1 MSDAST
7 SAEPPPAQDAKGTES
22 AAGKPQGETRGPL
35 MEMLAQLLAERRDE
49 PVKKLFAQVLLRNS
63 ELEKRLAKRRLGAAN
78 ESEGITSAQL
88 EMFLQALK
96 EEANAALQEA
106 NEKLEHAAKALEK
119 QPAASKPPKQP
130 ALRRPAPEHLR
141 RVENII
147 LVPPEQRP
155 CPFCGKERT
164 CIDHDT
170 TLVIELLPPEV
181 IIREDKRE
189 LLACVPAC
197 CDESAL
203 KRAPLGDKVVS
214 GGIYGS
220 TLVSTMLVRKYDHNM
235 PLHRIR
241 EELLRYGL
249 DMPSASASDQIQW
262 STDLLRPIWYELQ
275 ADVLRAK
282 LVQLDPTS
290 IPVRDKEHGFGV
302 QLGSLCAYVGDG
314 ELVAYLYSSTGKKN
328 GQRAGELGP
337 EDFLAMREGLTM
349 ADASNAFDKSFARAD
364 LIELNCNA
372 HARRPFV
379 KALDSGDTRAAIP
392 IAAFKRLYD
401 IEEEATKDNLTIEQR
416 TELRREKSRPLYDEL
431 IAWCRA
437 YRPLEPPQTPLA
449 KACGYIINHHVGL
462 TRFIDDGSIP
472 IDNTLVERLHR
483 RPAIGKRNFL
493 FVGSHAGGDRAAIA
507 YSVLGTCR
515 LIGLNPVAY
524 LGSVL
529 PELARGIELD
539 QVAAFMPNAWKRA
552 HPDAALRPL
561 R

>member
-1 MSDAST
+1 
-7 SAEPPPAQDAKGTES
+7 
-22 AAGKPQGETRGPL
+22 
-35 MEMLAQLLAERRDE
+35 MLRKLLEGRRDEQVVKLVAQLLA
-49 PVKKLFAQVLLRNS
+49 RNS
-63 ELEKRLAKRRLGAAN
+63 ELEKRLAKRRLGVDN
-78 ESEGITSAQL
+78 GPEGITTAQL
-88 EMFLQALK
+88 ELFLQALQ
-96 EEANAALQEA
+96 EQAHEALRAAD
-106 NEKLEHAAKALEK
+106 EKLKDVAKTPEA
-119 QPAASKPPKQP
+119 PAAQAKPPKQP
-130 ALRRPAPEHLR
+130 ALRRPIPDNLR

-147 LVPPEQRP
+147 RVPDAQRP
-155 CPFCGKERT
+155 CPFCGKERK
-164 CIDHDT
+164 CIDHDV

-181 IIREDKRE
+181 VIREDKRE
-189 LLACVPAC
+189 VLACVPAC
-197 CDESAL
+197 CDESEL

-262 STDLLRPIWYELQ
+262 ATDLLRPIWHQLQ
-275 ADVLRAK
+275 NDVLHAK

-290 IPVRDKEHGFGV
+290 IPVRDKDHGFSV

-314 ELVAYLYSSTGKKN
+314 ELVAYLYASTGKKN
-328 GQRAGELGP
+328 GQRFGELGP
-337 EDFLAMREGLTM
+337 EDFLAMREGATM
-349 ADASNAFDKSFARAD
+349 ADASNAFDKSFARPG
-364 LIELNCNA
+364 LIEHNCNA

-401 IEEEATKDNLTIEQR
+401 VEEQATKDNLSVEQR
-416 TELRREKSRPLYDEL
+416 TELRREKSRPVYDEL

-437 YRPLEPPQTPLA
+437 YHPLEPPQTPLA

-462 TRFIDDGSIP
+462 TRYIDDGAIP

-493 FVGSHAGGDRAAIA
+493 FVGSHAGGERAAIA

-524 LGSVL
+524 LGNVL
-529 PELARGIELD
+529 PDLARGIELERL
-539 QVAAFMPNAWKRA
+539 ASFMPKAWKLA
-552 HPDAALRPL
+552 HPQAGLPPL

>member
-1 MSDAST
+1 
-7 SAEPPPAQDAKGTES
+7 
-22 AAGKPQGETRGPL
+22 
-35 MEMLAQLLAERRDE
+35 MEMLGMLLTQGRDE
-49 PVKKLFAQVLLRNS
+49 QVVKLFAQVLARNG
-63 ELEKRLAKRRLGAAN
+63 ELEKRLAKRRLGGDN
-78 ESEGITSAQL
+78 ESEGITTAQL
-88 EMFLQALK
+88 DLFLAALK
-96 EEANAALQEA
+96 EEANAALQAA
-106 NEKLEHAAKALEK
+106 NEKLQQAAKAPDK
-119 QPAASKPPKQP
+119 SPAAPKPPKQP
-130 ALRRPAPEHLR
+130 ALRRPIPDNLR

-147 LVPPEQRP
+147 PVPRDQRP
-155 CPFCGKERT
+155 CPFCGEERK
-164 CIDHDT
+164 CIDHDV

-181 IIREDKRE
+181 IVREDKRE

-197 CDESAL
+197 CDESEL
-203 KRAPLGDKVVS
+203 ERAPLGDKVIS

-220 TLVSTMLVRKYDHNM
+220 TLVSTMMVRKYDHNM

-249 DMPSASASDQIQW
+249 DMPSASASDQVQW
-262 STDLLRPIWYELQ
+262 ATDLLRPLWHHLQ
-275 ADVLRAK
+275 ADVLCAK

-290 IPVRDKEHGFGV
+290 LPVRDKDHGFGV

-328 GQRAGELGP
+328 GQRLGELGP

-349 ADASNAFDKSFARAD
+349 ADASNAFDKSFARPE

-372 HARRPFV
+372 HGRRPFV

-392 IAAFKRLYD
+392 VAAYKRLYD
-401 IEEEATKDNLTIEQR
+401 IEEEASMNNLTVEQR

-431 IAWCRA
+431 LAWCRA

-493 FVGSHAGGDRAAIA
+493 FVGSHAGGERAAIA

-529 PELARGIELD
+529 PDLARGIELE
-539 QVAAFMPNAWKRA
+539 QVASFMPKAWKRA
-552 HPDAALRPL
+552 HPEAALPPMR
-561 R
+561 